1 MSAED
6 RDRDFVLLAHLVR
19 TQGRHGELIAE
30 ILTDFPERFSERP
43 RVWLLPPDAKAAP
56 RETEIER
63 HWPHKGRIVLKFAG
77 IDSISGATA
86 LSGWHV
92 AIPREQRAPLADDA
106 VYVADLIGCHVID
119 EAAGSD
125 ESDRDVD
132 LGPVVGVERGNGG
145 APDLLVVQHGGDEL
159 LIPFAKTFIVQID
172 LAARVVRMRLPAGL
186 TAINGPLTEEERVAQ
201 RQIHEEDADEEE
213 GDDDAL

>member
-6 RDRDFVLLAHLVR
+6 RDRDFVLLARLVR

-30 ILTDFPERFSERP
+30 ILTDFPERFAERP
-43 RVWLLPPDAKAAP
+43 HVWLLPPDEKAVR
-56 RETEIER
+56 REAEVER

-92 AIPREQRAPLADDA
+92 AIPREQRVPLAGDS

-119 EAAGSD
+119 ETDGA
-125 ESDRDVD
+125 VD
-132 LGPVVGVERGNGG
+132 LGPVLSVERGSGD
-145 APDLLVVQHGGDEL
+145 APDLLVVQHGDDEL
-159 LIPFAKTFIVQID
+159 LIPFVKTFIAQID
-172 LAARVVRMRLPAGL
+172 LSARVLRMRLPAGL
-186 TAINGPLTEEERVAQ
+186 TAINAPLTDEERAAQ
-201 RQIHEEDADEEE
+201 RQMSEEE
-213 GDDDAL
+213 GNDAL

>member
-30 ILTDFPERFSERP
+30 ILTDFPERFSERVH
-43 RVWLLPPDAKAAP
+43 VWLLPPDAKAAP
-56 RETEIER
+56 QLAEIER

-92 AIPREQRAPLADDA
+92 AIPREQRVPLADDA

-132 LGPVVGVERGNGG
+132 LGQVLGIERGSGG
-145 APDLLVVQHGGDEL
+145 APDLLVIQHGGDEL
-159 LIPFAKTFIVQID
+159 LIPFAKAYIVEMK
-172 LAARVVRMRLPAGL
+172 LAAQVLRMRLPAGL
-186 TAINGPLTEEERVAQ
+186 TAINAPLTDEERAAQ
-201 RQIHEEDADEEE
+201 RQMSEE
-213 GDDDAL
+213 GNDAF